1 MLTRVVSIIKVSA
14 VKGLPFQDNN
24 QKLESLLNGL
34 FLSCLEL
41 ISIFNLFLA
50 QHMAKYGNKSKG
62 RFISSDI
69 YNKNEETS
77 EPENKRNWS
86 WSLLF
91 TPYQIYT
98 SCIMY
103 GPVGFV
109 LQYIHSS
116 MPAPHLIKL
125 SDIYHKSEILE
136 KSTLLT

>member
-50 QHMAKYGNKSKG
+50 QHMAKYSNKSKG

-69 YNKNEETS
+69 YKKDEETS
-77 EPENKRNWS
+77 EPENKRN
-86 WSLLF
+86 
-91 TPYQIYT
+91 
-98 SCIMY
+98 
-103 GPVGFV
+103 
-109 LQYIHSS
+109 
-116 MPAPHLIKL
+116 
-125 SDIYHKSEILE
+125 
-136 KSTLLT
+136 